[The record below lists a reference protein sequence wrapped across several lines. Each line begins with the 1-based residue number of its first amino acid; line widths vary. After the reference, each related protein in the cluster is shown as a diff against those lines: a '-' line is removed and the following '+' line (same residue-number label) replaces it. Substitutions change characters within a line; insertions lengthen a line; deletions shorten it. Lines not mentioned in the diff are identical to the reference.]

1 MTDILPLKPEYAEV
15 AEIDQILT
23 DCYDEVARLNILIA
37 ALQTRRINILTGAVE
52 L

>member
-1 MTDILPLKPEYAEV
+1 MSDIEPIRPEFQ
-15 AEIDQILT
+15 EIADIDNLLI

-37 ALQTRRINILTGAVE
+37 ALQTRRINLLTGAVE